1 MDLGSLV
8 ATLLI
13 SRLTAAGESP
23 AVDAA
28 PPCPVP
34 WWRGA
39 RAISVRP
46 ASRRRPNL
54 SPREKKTVQH
64 FSITVDTKEQ
74 LEDVKT
80 RLWDKLGVRGE
91 IQVRRLDGKYRI
103 DVISERDLAPSQLEK
118 LPGKHA

>member
-1 MDLGSLV
+1 M
-8 ATLLI
+8 
-13 SRLTAAGESP
+13 
-23 AVDAA
+23 
-28 PPCPVP
+28 
-34 WWRGA
+34 
-39 RAISVRP
+39 
-46 ASRRRPNL
+46 
-54 SPREKKTVQH
+54 QH

>member
-1 MDLGSLV
+1 
-8 ATLLI
+8 
-13 SRLTAAGESP
+13 
-23 AVDAA
+23 
-28 PPCPVP
+28 
-34 WWRGA
+34 
-39 RAISVRP
+39 
-46 ASRRRPNL
+46 
-54 SPREKKTVQH
+54 
-64 FSITVDTKEQ
+64 VDTKEQ